1 MLQVLQNIS
10 NFVINW
16 GIVWQS
22 QYFIKN
28 NTNIVSMRADINQ
41 SKQKLAETFFQRLV
55 DSYGYLPE
63 QMEFNVT
70 VSPTS
75 IADIAIW
82 RSPEDKKS
90 GLAPDIYVLVA
101 CKAEHIKIKAEDYFE
116 QYKQAV
122 LNDMAFYVAH
132 NLKETKVFYIDRN
145 ARPLKIERIS
155 DFPSAQD
162 IISDENLALF
172 VNKVRG
178 YSKDKFLK
186 TLTRCHNII
195 RNVDKLSPEAAFD
208 EISKIL
214 FIKMLYERDAR
225 EELVYSKDKFI
236 KDELSYNGEIDYI
249 QYLFNEVKETYSA
262 DGLFDSEDRI
272 RIRRESF
279 LLILEELSN
288 VELYDTS
295 DDIKGIAFELF
306 LGKTFRGELGQ
317 FFTPR
322 TIVNYMVEVLN
333 VKEGDKVCDPCCGSG
348 GFLIRAFEHVQN
360 EIDQDIH
367 NQIATLMDNLNLSDS
382 EKQSRINNLLCE
394 CDKTIEG
401 SRYHKLCHD
410 YFFGVDANARM
421 ARTSKMNMIMHGDGH
436 VGVYLHDGL
445 LNVGG
450 VYDNHFDIILINPPF
465 GAHVEKDMR
474 ITDSDIP
481 TDREKTLYENL
492 YGSEYI
498 SNVYIPI
505 KNYAQEIGKD
515 KKIGKRIL
523 DLYKINNNSTEIL
536 FIERCINLLKPGKR
550 AGIVLPEGVLD
561 NPALERVRRFIETR
575 ARILNI
581 TSIPA
586 DVFLSSGANI
596 KPSLVFIEKLKD
608 GEMPEKDYLLSV
620 TKVNDAGIS
629 STGLPSQNEE
639 LPIAAKEVSSWL
651 SGKVM
656 SNMTYTKIV
665 NRSDLSNWSVKSVF
679 DVTNINYNPIYKK
692 VKIGSVVSLSKD
704 VIYVEP
710 NIKYTRLTVKLF
722 NKGIQ
727 ERDTVIGSQI
737 GTKRQTRVKEGQ
749 FVISKI
755 DGKSAAFGIVNSSLE
770 GAIVTPDF
778 MVYNI
783 DTTKIVPEYLEL
795 VLTNEAI
802 LNQFSNS
809 SSGTTGRRRLSQKV
823 FENTLIA
830 LPSIDEQRK
839 LIAKILEIR
848 KMQASLEE
856 QMRKNIE
863 YFNNK
868 IFS

>member
-1 MLQVLQNIS
+1 
-10 NFVINW
+10 
-16 GIVWQS
+16 
-22 QYFIKN
+22 
-28 NTNIVSMRADINQ
+28 MRTDINH
-41 SKQKLAETFFQRLV
+41 SKQQLADAFFQRLV

-63 QMEFNVT
+63 QMEFNVA

-75 IADIAIW
+75 VADIAIW
-82 RSPEDKKS
+82 RSPDDKKS
-90 GLAPDIYVLVA
+90 GLTPDIYVLVA
-101 CKAEHIKIKAEDYFE
+101 CKTEHIKIKAEDYFE

-155 DFPSAQD
+155 DFPTASD
-162 IISDENLALF
+162 IVSYQNLTSF

-214 FIKMLYERDAR
+214 FIKMLYERDAK

-249 QYLFNEVKETYSA
+249 QHLFNEVKETYST
-262 DGLFDSEDRI
+262 DGLFDSEDKI

-279 LLILEELSN
+279 LLILEELSS

-348 GFLIRAFEHVQN
+348 GFLIKAFEHVQN
-360 EIDQDIH
+360 QIDQDIH
-367 NQIATLMDNLNLSDS
+367 KQITILMDNQSLSDS
-382 EKQSRINNLLCE
+382 EKQCKINTLLSE
-394 CDKTIEG
+394 CDKTKEG

-445 LNVGG
+445 INIGG
-450 VYDNHFDIILINPPF
+450 VYDNNFDVILINPPF

-474 ITDSDIP
+474 ITSSDIP
-481 TDREKTLYENL
+481 TDREKALYEEL
-492 YGSEYI
+492 FGSEYI
-498 SNVYIPI
+498 SKVYTPI
-505 KNYAQEIGKD
+505 KEYAQEIGKD

-523 DLYKINNNSTEIL
+523 ELYQINNNSTEIL

-561 NPALERVRRFIETR
+561 NPALDRVRRFVESR
-575 ARILNI
+575 AKILNI

-596 KPSLVFIEKLKD
+596 KPSLVFIEKFKD
-608 GEMPEKDYLLSV
+608 GEIPEKDYLLSV

-629 STGLPSQNEE
+629 STGLPSNNEE
-639 LPIAAKEVSSWL
+639 LPIAAKEVVSWL
-651 SGKVM
+651 SGEVL
-656 SNMTYTKIV
+656 SNMIYTKIV
-665 NRSDLSNWSVKSVF
+665 NRSDLSSWSVKPIF
-679 DVTNINYNPIYKK
+679 DTTSINYNPLYKR
-692 VKIGSVVSLSKD
+692 VRIGNVVSLNKD
-704 VIYVEP
+704 IICVEP
-710 NIKYTRLTVKLF
+710 NIEYTRLTVKLF

-727 ERDTVIGSQI
+727 ERDTVIGALI
-737 GTKRQTRVKEGQ
+737 GTKRQTRVKGGQ
-749 FVISKI
+749 FIISKI
-755 DGKSAAFGIVNSSLE
+755 DGKSAAFGIVDSSLE

-778 MVYNI
+778 LVYDI
-783 DTTKIVPEYLEL
+783 DKTQILPEYLEL
-795 VLTNEAI
+795 VLTNDAI

-830 LPSIDEQRK
+830 LPSIDEQRN
-839 LIAKILEIR
+839 LLAEILEIR
-848 KMQASLEE
+848 KTQKSLDE
-856 QMRKNIE
+856 QMQKNIE

>member
-1 MLQVLQNIS
+1 
-10 NFVINW
+10 
-16 GIVWQS
+16 
-22 QYFIKN
+22 
-28 NTNIVSMRADINQ
+28 MRTDINH
-41 SKQKLAETFFQRLV
+41 SKQQLADAFFQRLV

-63 QMEFNVT
+63 QMEFNVA

-75 IADIAIW
+75 VADIAIW
-82 RSPEDKKS
+82 RSPDDKKS
-90 GLAPDIYVLVA
+90 GLTPDIYVLVA
-101 CKAEHIKIKAEDYFE
+101 CKTEHIKIKAEDYFE

-155 DFPSAQD
+155 DFPTASD
-162 IISDENLALF
+162 IVSDQNLTSF

-214 FIKMLYERDAR
+214 FIKMLYERDAK

-249 QYLFNEVKETYSA
+249 QHLFNEVKETYST
-262 DGLFDSEDRI
+262 DGLFDSEDKI

-279 LLILEELSN
+279 LLILEELSS

-348 GFLIRAFEHVQN
+348 GFLIKAFEHVQN
-360 EIDQDIH
+360 QIDQDIH
-367 NQIATLMDNLNLSDS
+367 KQITILMDNQSLSDS
-382 EKQSRINNLLCE
+382 EKQYKINTLLSE
-394 CDKTIEG
+394 CDKTKEG

-445 LNVGG
+445 INIGG
-450 VYDNHFDIILINPPF
+450 VYDNNFDVILINPPF
-465 GAHVEKDMR
+465 GAHVEKDMH
-474 ITDSDIP
+474 ITSSDIP
-481 TDREKTLYENL
+481 TDREKALYEEL
-492 YGSEYI
+492 FGSEYI
-498 SNVYIPI
+498 SKVYTPI
-505 KNYAQEIGKD
+505 KEYAQEIGKD

-523 DLYKINNNSTEIL
+523 ELYQINNNSTEIL

-561 NPALERVRRFIETR
+561 NPALDRIRRFVESR
-575 ARILNI
+575 AKILNI

-596 KPSLVFIEKLKD
+596 KPSLVFIEKFKD
-608 GEMPEKDYLLSV
+608 GEIPEKDYLLSV

-629 STGLPSQNEE
+629 STGLPSNNEE
-639 LPIAAKEVSSWL
+639 LPIAAKEVVSWL
-651 SGKVM
+651 SGEVL
-656 SNMTYTKIV
+656 SNMIYTKIV
-665 NRSDLSNWSVKSVF
+665 NRSDLSSWSVKPIF
-679 DVTNINYNPIYKK
+679 DTTSINYNPLYKR
-692 VKIGSVVSLSKD
+692 VRIGNVVSLNKD
-704 VIYVEP
+704 IICVEP
-710 NIKYTRLTVKLF
+710 NIEYTRLTVKLF

-727 ERDTVIGSQI
+727 ERDTVIGALI
-737 GTKRQTRVKEGQ
+737 GTKRQTRVKGGQ
-749 FVISKI
+749 FIISKI
-755 DGKSAAFGIVNSSLE
+755 DGKSAAFGIVDSSLE

-778 MVYNI
+778 LVYDI
-783 DTTKIVPEYLEL
+783 DKTQILPEYLEL
-795 VLTNEAI
+795 VLTNDAI

-830 LPSIDEQRK
+830 LPSIDEQHN
-839 LIAKILEIR
+839 LLAEILEIR
-848 KMQASLEE
+848 KTQKSLDE
-856 QMRKNIE
+856 QMQKNIE

>member
-1 MLQVLQNIS
+1 
-10 NFVINW
+10 
-16 GIVWQS
+16 
-22 QYFIKN
+22 
-28 NTNIVSMRADINQ
+28 MRTDINH
-41 SKQKLAETFFQRLV
+41 SKQQLADAFFQRLV

-63 QMEFNVT
+63 QMEFNVA

-75 IADIAIW
+75 VADIAIW
-82 RSPEDKKS
+82 RSPDDKKS
-90 GLAPDIYVLVA
+90 GLTPDIYVLVA
-101 CKAEHIKIKAEDYFE
+101 CKTEHIKIKAEDYFE

-155 DFPSAQD
+155 DFPTASD
-162 IISDENLALF
+162 IVSDQNLTSF

-214 FIKMLYERDAR
+214 FIKMLYERDAK

-249 QYLFNEVKETYSA
+249 QHLFNEVKETYST
-262 DGLFDSEDRI
+262 DGLFDSEDKI

-279 LLILEELSN
+279 LLILEELSS

-348 GFLIRAFEHVQN
+348 GFLIKAFEHVQN
-360 EIDQDIH
+360 QIDQDIH
-367 NQIATLMDNLNLSDS
+367 KQITILMDNQSLSDS
-382 EKQSRINNLLCE
+382 EKQYKINTLLSE
-394 CDKTIEG
+394 CDKTKEG
-401 SRYHKLCHD
+401 SRYHKLCHN

-445 LNVGG
+445 INIGG
-450 VYDNHFDIILINPPF
+450 VYDNNFDVILINPPF

-474 ITDSDIP
+474 ITSSDIP
-481 TDREKTLYENL
+481 TDREKALYEEL
-492 YGSEYI
+492 FGSEYI
-498 SNVYIPI
+498 SKVYTPI
-505 KNYAQEIGKD
+505 KEYAQEIGKD

-523 DLYKINNNSTEIL
+523 ELYQINNNSTEIL

-561 NPALERVRRFIETR
+561 NPALDRVRRFVESR
-575 ARILNI
+575 AKILNI

-596 KPSLVFIEKLKD
+596 KPSLVFIEKFKD
-608 GEMPEKDYLLSV
+608 GEIPEKDYLLSV

-629 STGLPSQNEE
+629 STGLPSNNEE
-639 LPIAAKEVSSWL
+639 LPIAAKEVVSWL
-651 SGKVM
+651 SGEVL
-656 SNMTYTKIV
+656 SNMIYTKIV
-665 NRSDLSNWSVKSVF
+665 NRSDLSSWSVKPIF
-679 DVTNINYNPIYKK
+679 DTTSINYNPSYKR
-692 VKIGSVVSLSKD
+692 VRIGNVVSLNKD
-704 VIYVEP
+704 IICVEP
-710 NIKYTRLTVKLF
+710 NIEYTRLTVKLF

-727 ERDTVIGSQI
+727 ERDTVIGALI
-737 GTKRQTRVKEGQ
+737 GTKRQTRVKGGQ
-749 FVISKI
+749 FIISKI
-755 DGKSAAFGIVNSSLE
+755 DGKSAAFGIVDSSLE

-778 MVYNI
+778 LVYDI
-783 DTTKIVPEYLEL
+783 DKTQILPEYLEL
-795 VLTNEAI
+795 VLTNDAI

-830 LPSIDEQRK
+830 LPSIDEQRN
-839 LIAKILEIR
+839 LLAEILEIR
-848 KMQASLEE
+848 KTQKSLDE
-856 QMRKNIE
+856 QMQKNIE

>member
-1 MLQVLQNIS
+1 
-10 NFVINW
+10 
-16 GIVWQS
+16 
-22 QYFIKN
+22 
-28 NTNIVSMRADINQ
+28 MRTDINH
-41 SKQKLAETFFQRLV
+41 SKQQLAEAFSQRLV

-63 QMEFNVT
+63 QMEFNVA

-75 IADIAIW
+75 VADIAIW
-82 RSPEDKKS
+82 RSPDDKKS
-90 GLAPDIYVLVA
+90 GFAPDIYVLVA
-101 CKAEHIKIKAEDYFE
+101 CKTEHIKIKAEDYFE

-155 DFPSAQD
+155 DFPTALD
-162 IISDENLALF
+162 IVSDKNLTSF

-214 FIKMLYERDAR
+214 FIKMLYERDAH

-236 KDELSYNGEIDYI
+236 RDELSYNGEVDYI
-249 QYLFNEVKETYSA
+249 QHLFNEVKKTYST
-262 DGLFDSEDRI
+262 DGLFDSEDKI

-279 LLILEELSN
+279 LLILEELSS

-348 GFLIRAFEHVQN
+348 GFLIKAFEHVQN
-360 EIDQDIH
+360 QIDQDIH
-367 NQIATLMDNLNLSDS
+367 RQITALMDNQNLSDS
-382 EKQSRINNLLCE
+382 EKQHKINCLLSE

-445 LNVGG
+445 INVGG
-450 VYDNHFDIILINPPF
+450 VYDNNFDVILINPPF

-474 ITDSDIP
+474 IAVSDIP
-481 TDREKTLYENL
+481 TDKEKALYEDL
-492 YGSEYI
+492 YGNEYT
-498 SNVYIPI
+498 SNVYTPI
-505 KNYAQEIGKD
+505 KKYAQEIGKD
-515 KKIGKRIL
+515 KRMGKRIL
-523 DLYKINNNSTEIL
+523 DLYQINNNSTEIL

-561 NPALERVRRFIETR
+561 NPALERVRRFVETR

-596 KPSLVFIEKLKD
+596 KPSLVFIEKFKD
-608 GEMPEKDYLLSV
+608 GETPESDYLLSV

-639 LPIAAKEVSSWL
+639 LPIAAKEVSCWL
-651 SGKVM
+651 DGETM
-656 SNMTYTKIV
+656 SEMVYTKIV
-665 NRSDLSNWSVKSVF
+665 KRSDLSSWSVKPIF
-679 DVTNINYNPIYKK
+679 DVANINYNPIYKK
-692 VKIGSVVSLSKD
+692 VRIGSVVSMSKD
-704 VIYVEP
+704 VIYIEP
-710 NIKYTRLTVKLF
+710 NVEYTRLTVKLF

-727 ERDTVIGSQI
+727 ERDTIIGTLI
-737 GTKRQTRVKEGQ
+737 GTKRQTRVKGGQ
-749 FVISKI
+749 FIISKI
-755 DGKSAAFGIVNSSLE
+755 DGKSAAFGIVDSHLE

-778 MVYNI
+778 MVYDIN
-783 DTTKIVPEYLEL
+783 TTKILPEYLEL

-802 LNQFSNS
+802 LNWFSNS

-830 LPSIDEQRK
+830 LPPIDEQRR
-839 LIAKILEIR
+839 LVAKILEIR
-848 KMQASLEE
+848 ETQKSLEKLM
-856 QMRKNIE
+856 QKNIE

>member
-1 MLQVLQNIS
+1 
-10 NFVINW
+10 
-16 GIVWQS
+16 
-22 QYFIKN
+22 
-28 NTNIVSMRADINQ
+28 MRTDINH
-41 SKQKLAETFFQRLV
+41 SKQQLADAFFQRLV

-63 QMEFNVT
+63 QMEFNVA

-75 IADIAIW
+75 VADIAIW
-82 RSPEDKKS
+82 RSPDEKKS

-155 DFPSAQD
+155 DFPTALD
-162 IISDENLALF
+162 IVSDQNLALF

-214 FIKMLYERDAR
+214 FIKMLYERDAKD
-225 EELVYSKDKFI
+225 ELVYSKDKFL
-236 KDELSYNGEIDYI
+236 KDELLYNGDVDYI
-249 QYLFNEVKETYSA
+249 QHLFNEVKETYST
-262 DGLFDSEDRI
+262 DGLFDSEDKI

-279 LLILEELSN
+279 LLILEELSS

-348 GFLIRAFEHVQN
+348 GFLIKAFEHVQN
-360 EIDQDIH
+360 QIDQDIH
-367 NQIATLMDNLNLSDS
+367 KQITVLMDNQSLADS
-382 EKQSRINNLLCE
+382 EKQYKINTLLSE
-394 CDKTIEG
+394 CDKTKEG

-445 LNVGG
+445 INVGG
-450 VYDNHFDIILINPPF
+450 VYDNNFDVILINPPF

-474 ITDSDIP
+474 ITSSDIP
-481 TDREKTLYENL
+481 IDREKVLYEEL
-492 YGSEYI
+492 FGSEYI
-498 SNVYIPI
+498 SKVYTPI
-505 KNYAQEIGKD
+505 KEYAQEIGKD

-523 DLYKINNNSTEIL
+523 ELYQINNNSTEIL

-561 NPALERVRRFIETR
+561 NPALDRVRRFIESR
-575 ARILNI
+575 AKILNI

-596 KPSLVFIEKLKD
+596 KPSLVFIEKFKD
-608 GEMPEKDYLLSV
+608 GEIQEKDYLLSV

-629 STGLPSQNEE
+629 STGLPSNNEE
-639 LPIAAKEVSSWL
+639 LPIAAKEVASWL
-651 SGKVM
+651 SGEVQ
-656 SNMTYTKIV
+656 SNMIYTKIV
-665 NRSDLSNWSVKSVF
+665 NRSDLSSWSVKSIF
-679 DVTNINYNPIYKK
+679 DTTSINYNPLYKK
-692 VKIGSVVSLSKD
+692 VRIGNVVSLNKD
-704 VIYVEP
+704 IICVEP
-710 NIKYTRLTVKLF
+710 NIEYTRLTVKLF

-727 ERDTVIGSQI
+727 ERDTVMGALI
-737 GTKRQTRVKEGQ
+737 GTKRQTRVKGGQ
-749 FVISKI
+749 FIISKI
-755 DGKSAAFGIVNSSLE
+755 DGKSAAFGIVDSSLE

-778 MVYNI
+778 LVYDI
-783 DTTKIVPEYLEL
+783 DTTQILPEYLEL
-795 VLTNEAI
+795 VLTNDAI

-830 LPSIDEQRK
+830 LPSIDEQRN
-839 LIAKILEIR
+839 LLAKILEIR
-848 KMQASLEE
+848 ETQKSLEE
-856 QMRKNIE
+856 QMQKNIE

>member
-1 MLQVLQNIS
+1 
-10 NFVINW
+10 
-16 GIVWQS
+16 
-22 QYFIKN
+22 
-28 NTNIVSMRADINQ
+28 MRTDINH
-41 SKQKLAETFFQRLV
+41 SKQQLADAFFQRLV

-63 QMEFNVT
+63 QMEFNVA

-75 IADIAIW
+75 VADIAIW
-82 RSPEDKKS
+82 RSPDDKKS

-155 DFPSAQD
+155 DFPTASD
-162 IISDENLALF
+162 IVSDQNLTSF

-214 FIKMLYERDAR
+214 FIKMLYERDAK

-249 QYLFNEVKETYSA
+249 QHLFNEVKETYST
-262 DGLFDSEDRI
+262 DGLFDSEDKI

-279 LLILEELSN
+279 LLILEELSS

-348 GFLIRAFEHVQN
+348 GFLIKAFEHVQN
-360 EIDQDIH
+360 QIDQDIH
-367 NQIATLMDNLNLSDS
+367 KQITILMDNQSLSDS
-382 EKQSRINNLLCE
+382 EKQYKINTLLSE
-394 CDKTIEG
+394 CDKTKEG

-445 LNVGG
+445 INIGG
-450 VYDNHFDIILINPPF
+450 VYDNNFDVILINPPF

-474 ITDSDIP
+474 ITSSDIP
-481 TDREKTLYENL
+481 TDREKALYEEL
-492 YGSEYI
+492 FGSEYI
-498 SNVYIPI
+498 SKVYTPI
-505 KNYAQEIGKD
+505 KEYAQEIGKD

-523 DLYKINNNSTEIL
+523 ELYQINNNSTEIL

-561 NPALERVRRFIETR
+561 NPALDRVRRFVESR
-575 ARILNI
+575 AKILNI

-596 KPSLVFIEKLKD
+596 KPSLVFIEKFKD
-608 GEMPEKDYLLSV
+608 GEIQEKDYLLSV

-629 STGLPSQNEE
+629 STGLPSNNEE
-639 LPIAAKEVSSWL
+639 LPIAAKEVASWL
-651 SGKVM
+651 SGEVQ
-656 SNMTYTKIV
+656 SNMIYTKIV
-665 NRSDLSNWSVKSVF
+665 NRSDLSSWSVKSIF
-679 DVTNINYNPIYKK
+679 DTTSINYNPLYKK
-692 VKIGSVVSLSKD
+692 VRIGNVVSLNKD
-704 VIYVEP
+704 IICVEP
-710 NIKYTRLTVKLF
+710 NIEYTRLTVKLF

-727 ERDTVIGSQI
+727 ERDTVMGALI
-737 GTKRQTRVKEGQ
+737 GTKRQTRVKGGQ
-749 FVISKI
+749 FIISKI
-755 DGKSAAFGIVNSSLE
+755 DGKSAAFGIVDSSLE

-778 MVYNI
+778 LVYDI
-783 DTTKIVPEYLEL
+783 DTTQILPEYLEL
-795 VLTNEAI
+795 VLTNDAI

-830 LPSIDEQRK
+830 LPSIDEQRN
-839 LIAKILEIR
+839 LLAKILEIR
-848 KMQASLEE
+848 ETQKSLEE
-856 QMRKNIE
+856 QMQKNIE

>member
-1 MLQVLQNIS
+1 
-10 NFVINW
+10 
-16 GIVWQS
+16 
-22 QYFIKN
+22 
-28 NTNIVSMRADINQ
+28 MRTDINH
-41 SKQKLAETFFQRLV
+41 SKQQLADAFFQRLV

-63 QMEFNVT
+63 QMDFNVA

-75 IADIAIW
+75 VADIAIW
-82 RSPEDKKS
+82 RSPDDKKS
-90 GLAPDIYVLVA
+90 GLTPDIYVLVA
-101 CKAEHIKIKAEDYFE
+101 CKTEHIKIKAEDYFE

-155 DFPSAQD
+155 DFPTASD
-162 IISDENLALF
+162 IVSDQNLTSF

-214 FIKMLYERDAR
+214 FIKMLYERDAK

-249 QYLFNEVKETYSA
+249 QHLFNEVKETYST
-262 DGLFDSEDRI
+262 DGLFDSEDKI

-279 LLILEELSN
+279 LLILEELSS

-348 GFLIRAFEHVQN
+348 GFLIKAFEHVQN
-360 EIDQDIH
+360 QIDQDIH
-367 NQIATLMDNLNLSDS
+367 KQITILMDNQSLSDS
-382 EKQSRINNLLCE
+382 EKQYKINTLLSE
-394 CDKTIEG
+394 CDKTKEG

-445 LNVGG
+445 INIGG
-450 VYDNHFDIILINPPF
+450 VYDNNFDVILINPPF

-474 ITDSDIP
+474 ITSSDIP
-481 TDREKTLYENL
+481 TDREKALYEEL
-492 YGSEYI
+492 FGSEYI
-498 SNVYIPI
+498 SKVYTPI
-505 KNYAQEIGKD
+505 KEYAQEIGKD

-523 DLYKINNNSTEIL
+523 ELYQINNNSTEIL

-561 NPALERVRRFIETR
+561 NPALDRVRRFVESR
-575 ARILNI
+575 AKILNI

-596 KPSLVFIEKLKD
+596 KPSLVFIEKFKD
-608 GEMPEKDYLLSV
+608 GEIPEKDYLLSV

-629 STGLPSQNEE
+629 STGLPSNNEE
-639 LPIAAKEVSSWL
+639 LPIAAKEVVSWL
-651 SGKVM
+651 SGEVL
-656 SNMTYTKIV
+656 SNMIYTKIV
-665 NRSDLSNWSVKSVF
+665 NRSDLSSWSVKPIF
-679 DVTNINYNPIYKK
+679 DTTSINYNPLYKR
-692 VKIGSVVSLSKD
+692 VRIGNVVSLNKD
-704 VIYVEP
+704 IICVEP
-710 NIKYTRLTVKLF
+710 NIEYTRLTVKLF

-727 ERDTVIGSQI
+727 ERDTVIGALI
-737 GTKRQTRVKEGQ
+737 GTKRQTRVKGGQ
-749 FVISKI
+749 FIISKI
-755 DGKSAAFGIVNSSLE
+755 DGKSAAFGIVDSSLE

-778 MVYNI
+778 LVYDI
-783 DTTKIVPEYLEL
+783 DKTQILPEYLEL
-795 VLTNEAI
+795 VLTNDAI
-802 LNQFSNS
+802 LNHFSNS

-830 LPSIDEQRK
+830 LPSIDEQRN
-839 LIAKILEIR
+839 LLAEILEIR
-848 KMQASLEE
+848 KTQKSLDE
-856 QMRKNIE
+856 QMQKNIE

>member
-1 MLQVLQNIS
+1 
-10 NFVINW
+10 
-16 GIVWQS
+16 
-22 QYFIKN
+22 
-28 NTNIVSMRADINQ
+28 MRTDINH
-41 SKQKLAETFFQRLV
+41 SKQQLADAFFQRLV

-63 QMEFNVT
+63 QMEFNVA

-75 IADIAIW
+75 VADIAIW
-82 RSPEDKKS
+82 RSPDDKKS

-101 CKAEHIKIKAEDYFE
+101 CKTEHIKIKAEDYFE

-155 DFPSAQD
+155 DFPTASD
-162 IISDENLALF
+162 IVSDQNLTSF

-214 FIKMLYERDAR
+214 FIKMLYERDAK

-249 QYLFNEVKETYSA
+249 QHLFNEVKETYST
-262 DGLFDSEDRI
+262 DGLFDSEDKI

-279 LLILEELSN
+279 LLILEELSS

-348 GFLIRAFEHVQN
+348 GFLIKAFEHVQN
-360 EIDQDIH
+360 QIDQDIH
-367 NQIATLMDNLNLSDS
+367 KQITILMDNQSLSDS
-382 EKQSRINNLLCE
+382 EKQYKINTLLSE
-394 CDKTIEG
+394 YDKTKEG

-445 LNVGG
+445 INIGG
-450 VYDNHFDIILINPPF
+450 VYDNNFDVILINPPF

-474 ITDSDIP
+474 ITSSDIP
-481 TDREKTLYENL
+481 TDREKALYEEL
-492 YGSEYI
+492 FGSEYI
-498 SNVYIPI
+498 SKVYTPI
-505 KNYAQEIGKD
+505 KEYAQEIGKD

-523 DLYKINNNSTEIL
+523 ELYQINNNSTEIL

-561 NPALERVRRFIETR
+561 NPALDRVRRFVESR
-575 ARILNI
+575 AKILNI

-596 KPSLVFIEKLKD
+596 KPSLVFIEKFKD
-608 GEMPEKDYLLSV
+608 GEIPEKDYLLSV

-629 STGLPSQNEE
+629 STGLPSNNEE
-639 LPIAAKEVSSWL
+639 LPIAAKEVVSWL
-651 SGKVM
+651 SGEVL
-656 SNMTYTKIV
+656 SNMIYTKIV
-665 NRSDLSNWSVKSVF
+665 NRSDLSSWSVKPIF
-679 DVTNINYNPIYKK
+679 DTTSINYNPLYKR
-692 VKIGSVVSLSKD
+692 VRIGNVVSLNKD
-704 VIYVEP
+704 IICVEP
-710 NIKYTRLTVKLF
+710 NIEYTRLTVKLF

-727 ERDTVIGSQI
+727 ERDTVIGALI
-737 GTKRQTRVKEGQ
+737 GTKRQTRVKGGQ
-749 FVISKI
+749 FIISKI
-755 DGKSAAFGIVNSSLE
+755 DGNSAAFGIVDSSLE

-778 MVYNI
+778 LVYDI
-783 DTTKIVPEYLEL
+783 DKTQILPEYLEL
-795 VLTNEAI
+795 VLTNDAI

-830 LPSIDEQRK
+830 LPSIDEQRN
-839 LIAKILEIR
+839 LLAEILDIR
-848 KMQASLEE
+848 KTQKSLDE
-856 QMRKNIE
+856 QMQKNIE

>member
-1 MLQVLQNIS
+1 
-10 NFVINW
+10 
-16 GIVWQS
+16 
-22 QYFIKN
+22 
-28 NTNIVSMRADINQ
+28 MRTDINH
-41 SKQKLAETFFQRLV
+41 SKQQLADAFFQRLV

-63 QMEFNVT
+63 QMEFNVA

-75 IADIAIW
+75 VADIAIW
-82 RSPEDKKS
+82 RSPDDKKS

-101 CKAEHIKIKAEDYFE
+101 CKTEHIKIKAEDYFE

-155 DFPSAQD
+155 DFPTASD
-162 IISDENLALF
+162 IVSDQNLTSF

-214 FIKMLYERDAR
+214 FIKMLYERDAK

-249 QYLFNEVKETYSA
+249 QHLFNEVKETYST
-262 DGLFDSEDRI
+262 DGLFDSEDKI

-279 LLILEELSN
+279 LLILEELSS

-348 GFLIRAFEHVQN
+348 GFLIKAFEHVQN
-360 EIDQDIH
+360 QIDQDIH
-367 NQIATLMDNLNLSDS
+367 KQITILMDNQSLSDS
-382 EKQSRINNLLCE
+382 EKQYEINTLLSE
-394 CDKTIEG
+394 CDKTKEG

-445 LNVGG
+445 INIGG
-450 VYDNHFDIILINPPF
+450 VYDNNFDVILINPPF

-474 ITDSDIP
+474 ITSSDIP
-481 TDREKTLYENL
+481 TDREKALYEEL
-492 YGSEYI
+492 FGSEYI
-498 SNVYIPI
+498 RKVYTPI
-505 KNYAQEIGKD
+505 KEYAQEIGKD

-523 DLYKINNNSTEIL
+523 ELYQINNNSTEIL

-561 NPALERVRRFIETR
+561 NPALDRVRRFVESR
-575 ARILNI
+575 AKILNI

-596 KPSLVFIEKLKD
+596 KPSLVFIEKFKD
-608 GEMPEKDYLLSV
+608 GEIPEKDYLLSV

-629 STGLPSQNEE
+629 STGLPSNNEE
-639 LPIAAKEVSSWL
+639 LPIAAKEVVSWL
-651 SGKVM
+651 SGEVL
-656 SNMTYTKIV
+656 SNMIYTKIV
-665 NRSDLSNWSVKSVF
+665 NRSDLSSWSVKPIF
-679 DVTNINYNPIYKK
+679 DTTSINYNPLYKR
-692 VKIGSVVSLSKD
+692 VRIGNVVSLNKD
-704 VIYVEP
+704 IICVEP
-710 NIKYTRLTVKLF
+710 NIEYTRLTVKLF

-727 ERDTVIGSQI
+727 ERDTVIGALI
-737 GTKRQTRVKEGQ
+737 GTKRQTRVKGGQ
-749 FVISKI
+749 FIISKI
-755 DGKSAAFGIVNSSLE
+755 DGKSAAFGIVDSSLE

-778 MVYNI
+778 LVYDI
-783 DTTKIVPEYLEL
+783 DKTQILPEYLEL
-795 VLTNEAI
+795 VLTNDAI

-830 LPSIDEQRK
+830 LPSIDEQRN
-839 LIAKILEIR
+839 LLAEILEIR
-848 KMQASLEE
+848 KTQKSLDE
-856 QMRKNIE
+856 QMQKNIE

>member
-1 MLQVLQNIS
+1 
-10 NFVINW
+10 
-16 GIVWQS
+16 
-22 QYFIKN
+22 
-28 NTNIVSMRADINQ
+28 MRIDVNQ

-63 QMEFNVT
+63 QMGFNVA

-75 IADIAIW
+75 VADIAIW
-82 RSPEDKKS
+82 RSPDDKKS
-90 GLAPDIYVLVA
+90 GLTPDIYVLVA
-101 CKAEHIKIKAEDYFE
+101 CKTEHIKIKAEDYFE

-132 NLKETKVFYIDRN
+132 NLKETKVFYIDRK

-155 DFPSAQD
+155 DFPTASD
-162 IISDENLALF
+162 IVSDQNLTSF

-186 TLTRCHNII
+186 SLTRCHNII

-214 FIKMLYERDAR
+214 FIKMLYERDAK

-236 KDELSYNGEIDYI
+236 KDELSYNGEVDYI
-249 QYLFNEVKETYSA
+249 QHLFNEVKETYSA
-262 DGLFDSEDRI
+262 AGLFDSEDKI

-279 LLILEELSN
+279 LLILEELSS

-333 VKEGDKVCDPCCGSG
+333 IKEGDKVCDPCCGSG
-348 GFLIRAFEHVQN
+348 GFLINAFEHVQN
-360 EIDQDIH
+360 QIDQDIH
-367 NQIATLMDNLNLSDS
+367 KQITILMDNQSLSDS
-382 EKQSRINNLLCE
+382 EKQYKINTLLSE
-394 CDKTIEG
+394 CDKTKEG

-445 LNVGG
+445 INVGG
-450 VYDNHFDIILINPPF
+450 VYDNNFDVILINPPF

-474 ITDSDIP
+474 ITSSDIP
-481 TDREKTLYENL
+481 TDGEKTLYERL
-492 YGSEYI
+492 YGNEYI
-498 SNVYIPI
+498 SKVYTPI
-505 KNYAQEIGKD
+505 KEYAQEIGKD
-515 KKIGKRIL
+515 KKTGKRIL
-523 DLYKINNNSTEIL
+523 ELYQINNNSTEIL

-561 NPALERVRRFIETR
+561 NPALERVRRFIESR
-575 ARILNI
+575 AKILNI
-581 TSIPA
+581 TSVPS

-629 STGLPSQNEE
+629 STGLPSNNEE

-651 SGKVM
+651 NGEVL

-665 NRSDLSNWSVKSVF
+665 NRSDLSSWSVKPLFDTTSV
-679 DVTNINYNPIYKK
+679 NYNPLYKK
-692 VKIGSVVSLSKD
+692 VRIGDVASLSKD

-710 NIKYTRLTVKLF
+710 NIEYTRLTVKLF

-727 ERDTVIGSQI
+727 ERDTVIGALI
-737 GTKRQTRVKEGQ
+737 GTKRQTRVKGGQ
-749 FVISKI
+749 FIISKI
-755 DGKSAAFGIVNSSLE
+755 DGKSAAFGIVDLSLE

-778 MVYNI
+778 LVYDI
-783 DTTKIVPEYLEL
+783 DTTQILPEYLEL
-795 VLTNEAI
+795 VLTNDAI

-830 LPSIDEQRK
+830 LPSIDEQRN
-839 LIAKILEIR
+839 LVAKILEIR
-848 KMQASLEE
+848 ETQKSLEE
-856 QMRKNIE
+856 QMQKNIE

>member
-1 MLQVLQNIS
+1 
-10 NFVINW
+10 
-16 GIVWQS
+16 
-22 QYFIKN
+22 
-28 NTNIVSMRADINQ
+28 MRTDINH
-41 SKQKLAETFFQRLV
+41 SKQQLADAFFQRLV

-63 QMEFNVT
+63 QMEFNVA

-75 IADIAIW
+75 VADIAIW
-82 RSPEDKKS
+82 RSPDDKKF
-90 GLAPDIYVLVA
+90 GLTPDIYVLVA
-101 CKAEHIKIKAEDYFE
+101 CKTEHIKIKAEDYFE

-155 DFPSAQD
+155 DFPTASD
-162 IISDENLALF
+162 IVSDQNLTSF

-214 FIKMLYERDAR
+214 FIKMLYERDAK

-249 QYLFNEVKETYSA
+249 QHLFNEVKETYST
-262 DGLFDSEDRI
+262 DGLFDSEDKI

-279 LLILEELSN
+279 LLILEELSS

-348 GFLIRAFEHVQN
+348 GFLIKAFEHVQN
-360 EIDQDIH
+360 QIDQDIH
-367 NQIATLMDNLNLSDS
+367 KQITILMDNQSLSDS
-382 EKQSRINNLLCE
+382 EKQYKINTLLSE
-394 CDKTIEG
+394 CDKTKEG

-445 LNVGG
+445 INIGG
-450 VYDNHFDIILINPPF
+450 VYDNNFDVILINPPF

-474 ITDSDIP
+474 ITSSDIP
-481 TDREKTLYENL
+481 TDREKALYEEL
-492 YGSEYI
+492 FGSEYI
-498 SNVYIPI
+498 SKVYTPI
-505 KNYAQEIGKD
+505 KEYAQEIGKD

-523 DLYKINNNSTEIL
+523 ELYQINNNSTEIL

-561 NPALERVRRFIETR
+561 NPALDRVRRFVESR
-575 ARILNI
+575 AKILNI

-596 KPSLVFIEKLKD
+596 KPSLVFIEKFKD
-608 GEMPEKDYLLSV
+608 GEIPEKDYLLSV

-629 STGLPSQNEE
+629 STGLPSNNEE
-639 LPIAAKEVSSWL
+639 LPIAAKEVVSWL
-651 SGKVM
+651 SGEVL
-656 SNMTYTKIV
+656 SNMIYTKIV
-665 NRSDLSNWSVKSVF
+665 NRSDLSSWSVKPIF
-679 DVTNINYNPIYKK
+679 DTTSINYNPLYKR
-692 VKIGSVVSLSKD
+692 VRIGNVVSLNKD
-704 VIYVEP
+704 IICVEP
-710 NIKYTRLTVKLF
+710 NIEYTRLTVKLF

-727 ERDTVIGSQI
+727 ERDTVIGALI
-737 GTKRQTRVKEGQ
+737 GTKRQTRVKGGQ
-749 FVISKI
+749 FIISKI
-755 DGKSAAFGIVNSSLE
+755 DGKSAAFGIVGSSLE

-778 MVYNI
+778 LVYDI
-783 DTTKIVPEYLEL
+783 DKTQILPEYLEL
-795 VLTNEAI
+795 VLTNDAI

-830 LPSIDEQRK
+830 LPSIDEQRN
-839 LIAKILEIR
+839 LLAEILEIR
-848 KMQASLEE
+848 KTQKSLDE
-856 QMRKNIE
+856 QMQKNIE

>member
-1 MLQVLQNIS
+1 
-10 NFVINW
+10 
-16 GIVWQS
+16 
-22 QYFIKN
+22 
-28 NTNIVSMRADINQ
+28 MRTDINH
-41 SKQKLAETFFQRLV
+41 SKQQLADAFFQRLV

-63 QMEFNVT
+63 QMEFNVA

-75 IADIAIW
+75 VADIAIW
-82 RSPEDKKS
+82 RSPDDKKS

-155 DFPSAQD
+155 DFPTALD
-162 IISDENLALF
+162 IVSDQNLALF

-214 FIKMLYERDAR
+214 FIKMLYERDAKD
-225 EELVYSKDKFI
+225 ELVYSKDKFL
-236 KDELSYNGEIDYI
+236 KDELLYNGDVDYI
-249 QYLFNEVKETYSA
+249 QHLFNEVKETYST
-262 DGLFDSEDRI
+262 DGLFDSEDKI

-279 LLILEELSN
+279 LLILEELSS

-348 GFLIRAFEHVQN
+348 GFLIKAFEHVQN
-360 EIDQDIH
+360 QIDQDIH
-367 NQIATLMDNLNLSDS
+367 KQITVLMDNQSLADS
-382 EKQSRINNLLCE
+382 EKQYKINTLLSE
-394 CDKTIEG
+394 CDKTKEG

-445 LNVGG
+445 INVGG
-450 VYDNHFDIILINPPF
+450 VYDNNFDVILINPPF

-474 ITDSDIP
+474 ITSSDIP
-481 TDREKTLYENL
+481 IDREKVLYEEL
-492 YGSEYI
+492 FGSEYI
-498 SNVYIPI
+498 SKVYTPI
-505 KNYAQEIGKD
+505 KEYAQEIGKD

-523 DLYKINNNSTEIL
+523 ELYQINNNSTEIL

-561 NPALERVRRFIETR
+561 NPALDRVRRFIESR
-575 ARILNI
+575 AKILNI

-596 KPSLVFIEKLKD
+596 KPSLVFIEKFKD
-608 GEMPEKDYLLSV
+608 GEIQEKDYLLSV

-629 STGLPSQNEE
+629 STGLPSNNEE
-639 LPIAAKEVSSWL
+639 LPIAAKEVASWL
-651 SGKVM
+651 SGEVQ
-656 SNMTYTKIV
+656 SNMIYTKIV
-665 NRSDLSNWSVKSVF
+665 NRSDLSSWSVKSIF
-679 DVTNINYNPIYKK
+679 DTTSINYNPLYKK
-692 VKIGSVVSLSKD
+692 VRIGNVVSLNKD
-704 VIYVEP
+704 IICVEP
-710 NIKYTRLTVKLF
+710 NIEYTRLTVKLF

-727 ERDTVIGSQI
+727 ERDTVMGALI
-737 GTKRQTRVKEGQ
+737 GTKRQTRVKGGQ
-749 FVISKI
+749 FIISKI
-755 DGKSAAFGIVNSSLE
+755 DGKSAAFGIVGSSLE

-778 MVYNI
+778 LVYDI
-783 DTTKIVPEYLEL
+783 DTTQILPEYLEL
-795 VLTNEAI
+795 VLTNDAI

-830 LPSIDEQRK
+830 LPSIDEQRN
-839 LIAKILEIR
+839 LLAKILEIR
-848 KMQASLEE
+848 ETQKSLEE
-856 QMRKNIE
+856 QMQKNIE

>member
-1 MLQVLQNIS
+1 MI
-10 NFVINW
+10 
-16 GIVWQS
+16 
-22 QYFIKN
+22 
-28 NTNIVSMRADINQ
+28 TDINH
-41 SKQKLAETFFQRLV
+41 SKKELAETFFQRLV

-63 QMEFNVT
+63 QMEFDVK

-75 IADIAIW
+75 VADIAIW
-82 RSPEDKKS
+82 RSPDDKKS
-90 GLAPDIYVLVA
+90 GLAPDIYVLVT
-101 CKAEHIKIKAEDYFE
+101 CKTEHIKIKAEDYFE

-155 DFPSAQD
+155 DFPTALD
-162 IISDENLALF
+162 IVSDQNLTSF

-186 TLTRCHNII
+186 SLTRCHNII

-214 FIKMLYERDAR
+214 FIKMLYERDAK

-236 KDELSYNGEIDYI
+236 KDELSYNGEVDYI
-249 QYLFNEVKETYSA
+249 QHLFNEVKKAYST
-262 DGLFDSEDRI
+262 DGLFDSEDKI

-279 LLILEELSN
+279 LLILEELSS

-348 GFLIRAFEHVQN
+348 GFLIKAFEHVQN
-360 EIDQDIH
+360 QIDQDIH
-367 NQIATLMDNLNLSDS
+367 KQITILMDNQSLSDT
-382 EKQSRINNLLCE
+382 EKQYKINTLLRE
-394 CDKTIEG
+394 CDKTKEG

-445 LNVGG
+445 INVGG
-450 VYDNHFDIILINPPF
+450 VYDNNFDVILINPPF

-474 ITDSDIP
+474 ITSSDIP
-481 TDREKTLYENL
+481 TDRERALYEEL
-492 YGSEYI
+492 FGSEYI
-498 SNVYIPI
+498 SKVYTPI
-505 KNYAQEIGKD
+505 KEYAQEIGKD
-515 KKIGKRIL
+515 KRIGKRIL
-523 DLYKINNNSTEIL
+523 ELYQINNNSTEIL

-561 NPALERVRRFIETR
+561 NPALDRVRKFIESR
-575 ARILNI
+575 AKILNI

-596 KPSLVFIEKLKD
+596 KPSLVFIEKFMD
-608 GEMPEKDYLLSV
+608 GEIPEKDYLLSV

-629 STGLPSQNEE
+629 STGLPSNNEE
-639 LPIAAKEVSSWL
+639 LPIAAKEVASWL
-651 SGKVM
+651 SGEVQP
-656 SNMTYTKIV
+656 NMIYTKIV
-665 NRSDLSNWSVKSVF
+665 NRSDLSL
-679 DVTNINYNPIYKK
+679 
-692 VKIGSVVSLSKD
+692 SL
-704 VIYVEP
+704 IH
-710 NIKYTRLTVKLF
+710 I
-722 NKGIQ
+722 
-727 ERDTVIGSQI
+727 
-737 GTKRQTRVKEGQ
+737 
-749 FVISKI
+749 
-755 DGKSAAFGIVNSSLE
+755 
-770 GAIVTPDF
+770 
-778 MVYNI
+778 
-783 DTTKIVPEYLEL
+783 
-795 VLTNEAI
+795 
-802 LNQFSNS
+802 
-809 SSGTTGRRRLSQKV
+809 
-823 FENTLIA
+823 
-830 LPSIDEQRK
+830 
-839 LIAKILEIR
+839 
-848 KMQASLEE
+848 
-856 QMRKNIE
+856 
-863 YFNNK
+863 
-868 IFS
+868 

>member
-1 MLQVLQNIS
+1 
-10 NFVINW
+10 
-16 GIVWQS
+16 
-22 QYFIKN
+22 
-28 NTNIVSMRADINQ
+28 MRTDINH
-41 SKQKLAETFFQRLV
+41 SKQQLADAFFQRLV

-63 QMEFNVT
+63 QMEFNVA

-75 IADIAIW
+75 VADIAIW
-82 RSPEDKKS
+82 RSPDDKKS

-101 CKAEHIKIKAEDYFE
+101 CKTEHIKIKAEDYFE

-155 DFPSAQD
+155 DFPTASD
-162 IISDENLALF
+162 IVSDQNLTSF

-214 FIKMLYERDAR
+214 FIKMLYERDAK

-249 QYLFNEVKETYSA
+249 QHLFNEVKETYST
-262 DGLFDSEDRI
+262 DGLFDSEDKI

-279 LLILEELSN
+279 LLILEELSS

-348 GFLIRAFEHVQN
+348 GFLIKAFEHVQN
-360 EIDQDIH
+360 QIDQDIH
-367 NQIATLMDNLNLSDS
+367 KQITILMDNQSLSDS
-382 EKQSRINNLLCE
+382 EKQYKINTLLSE
-394 CDKTIEG
+394 CDKTKEG

-445 LNVGG
+445 INIGG
-450 VYDNHFDIILINPPF
+450 VYDNNFDVILINPPF

-474 ITDSDIP
+474 ITSSDIP
-481 TDREKTLYENL
+481 TDREKALYEEL
-492 YGSEYI
+492 FGSEYI
-498 SNVYIPI
+498 SKVYTPI
-505 KNYAQEIGKD
+505 KEYAQEIGKD

-523 DLYKINNNSTEIL
+523 ELYQINNNSTEIL

-561 NPALERVRRFIETR
+561 NPALDRVRRFVESR
-575 ARILNI
+575 AKILNI

-596 KPSLVFIEKLKD
+596 KPSLVFIEKFKD
-608 GEMPEKDYLLSV
+608 GEIPEKDYLLSV

-629 STGLPSQNEE
+629 STGLPSNNEE
-639 LPIAAKEVSSWL
+639 LPIAAKEVVSWL
-651 SGKVM
+651 SGEVL
-656 SNMTYTKIV
+656 SNMIYTKIV
-665 NRSDLSNWSVKSVF
+665 NRSDLSSWSVKPIF
-679 DVTNINYNPIYKK
+679 DTTSINYNPLYKR
-692 VKIGSVVSLSKD
+692 VRIGNVVSLNKD
-704 VIYVEP
+704 IICVEP
-710 NIKYTRLTVKLF
+710 NIEYTRLTVKLF

-727 ERDTVIGSQI
+727 ERDTIIGALI
-737 GTKRQTRVKEGQ
+737 GTKRQTRVKGGQ
-749 FVISKI
+749 FIISKI
-755 DGKSAAFGIVNSSLE
+755 DGKSAAFGIVDSSLE

-778 MVYNI
+778 LVYDI
-783 DTTKIVPEYLEL
+783 DKTQILPEYLEL
-795 VLTNEAI
+795 VLTNDAI

-830 LPSIDEQRK
+830 LPSIDEQRN
-839 LIAKILEIR
+839 LLAEILEIR
-848 KMQASLEE
+848 KTQKSLDE
-856 QMRKNIE
+856 QMQKNIE

>member
-1 MLQVLQNIS
+1 
-10 NFVINW
+10 
-16 GIVWQS
+16 
-22 QYFIKN
+22 
-28 NTNIVSMRADINQ
+28 MRTDINH
-41 SKQKLAETFFQRLV
+41 SKQQLADAFFQRLV

-63 QMEFNVT
+63 QMEFNVA

-75 IADIAIW
+75 VADIAIW
-82 RSPEDKKS
+82 RSPDDKKS
-90 GLAPDIYVLVA
+90 GLTPDIYVLVA
-101 CKAEHIKIKAEDYFE
+101 CKTEHIKIKAEDYFE

-155 DFPSAQD
+155 DFPTASD
-162 IISDENLALF
+162 IVSDQNLTSF

-214 FIKMLYERDAR
+214 FIKMLYERDAK

-249 QYLFNEVKETYSA
+249 QHLFNEVKETYST
-262 DGLFDSEDRI
+262 DGLFDSEDKI

-279 LLILEELSN
+279 LLILEELSS

-348 GFLIRAFEHVQN
+348 GFLIKAFEHVQN
-360 EIDQDIH
+360 QIDQDIH
-367 NQIATLMDNLNLSDS
+367 KQITILMDNQSLSDS
-382 EKQSRINNLLCE
+382 EKQYKINTLLSE
-394 CDKTIEG
+394 CDKTKEG

-445 LNVGG
+445 INIGG
-450 VYDNHFDIILINPPF
+450 VYDNNFDVILINPPF

-474 ITDSDIP
+474 ITSSDIP
-481 TDREKTLYENL
+481 TDREKALYEEL
-492 YGSEYI
+492 FGSEYI
-498 SNVYIPI
+498 SKVYTPI
-505 KNYAQEIGKD
+505 KEYAQEIGKD

-523 DLYKINNNSTEIL
+523 ELYQINNNSTEIL

-561 NPALERVRRFIETR
+561 NPALDRVRRFVESR
-575 ARILNI
+575 AKILNI

-596 KPSLVFIEKLKD
+596 KPSLVFIEKFKD
-608 GEMPEKDYLLSV
+608 GEIPEKDYLLSV

-629 STGLPSQNEE
+629 STGLPSNNEE
-639 LPIAAKEVSSWL
+639 LPIAAKEVVSWL
-651 SGKVM
+651 SGEVL
-656 SNMTYTKIV
+656 SNMIYTKIV
-665 NRSDLSNWSVKSVF
+665 NRSDLSSWSVKPIF
-679 DVTNINYNPIYKK
+679 DTTSINYNPLYKR
-692 VKIGSVVSLSKD
+692 VRIGNIVSLNKD
-704 VIYVEP
+704 IICVEP
-710 NIKYTRLTVKLF
+710 NIEYTRLTVKLF

-727 ERDTVIGSQI
+727 ERDTVIGALI
-737 GTKRQTRVKEGQ
+737 GTKRQTRVKGGQ
-749 FVISKI
+749 FIISKI
-755 DGKSAAFGIVNSSLE
+755 DGKSAAFGIVDSSLE

-778 MVYNI
+778 LVYDI
-783 DTTKIVPEYLEL
+783 DKTQILPEYLEL
-795 VLTNEAI
+795 VLTNDAI

-823 FENTLIA
+823 FENMLIA
-830 LPSIDEQRK
+830 LPSIDEQRN
-839 LIAKILEIR
+839 LLAEILEIR
-848 KMQASLEE
+848 KTQKSLDE
-856 QMRKNIE
+856 QMQKNIE

>member
-1 MLQVLQNIS
+1 
-10 NFVINW
+10 
-16 GIVWQS
+16 
-22 QYFIKN
+22 
-28 NTNIVSMRADINQ
+28 MRTDINH
-41 SKQKLAETFFQRLV
+41 SKQQLADAFFQRLV

-63 QMEFNVT
+63 QMEFNVA

-75 IADIAIW
+75 VADIAIW
-82 RSPEDKKS
+82 RSPDDKKS
-90 GLAPDIYVLVA
+90 GLTPDIYVLVA
-101 CKAEHIKIKAEDYFE
+101 CKTEHIKIKAEDYFE

-155 DFPSAQD
+155 DFPTASD
-162 IISDENLALF
+162 IVSDQNLTSF

-214 FIKMLYERDAR
+214 FIKMLYERDAK

-249 QYLFNEVKETYSA
+249 QHLFNEVKETYST
-262 DGLFDSEDRI
+262 DGLFDSEDKI

-279 LLILEELSN
+279 LLILEELSS

-348 GFLIRAFEHVQN
+348 GFLIKAFEHVQN
-360 EIDQDIH
+360 QIDQDIH
-367 NQIATLMDNLNLSDS
+367 KQITILMDNQSLSDS
-382 EKQSRINNLLCE
+382 EKQYKINTLLSE
-394 CDKTIEG
+394 CDKTKEG

-445 LNVGG
+445 INIGG
-450 VYDNHFDIILINPPF
+450 VYDNNFDVILINPPF

-474 ITDSDIP
+474 ITSSDIP
-481 TDREKTLYENL
+481 TDREKALYEEL
-492 YGSEYI
+492 FGSEYI
-498 SNVYIPI
+498 SKVYTPI
-505 KNYAQEIGKD
+505 KEYAQEIGKD

-523 DLYKINNNSTEIL
+523 ELYQINNNSTEIL

-561 NPALERVRRFIETR
+561 NPALDRVRRFVESR
-575 ARILNI
+575 AKILNI

-596 KPSLVFIEKLKD
+596 KPSLVFIEKFKD
-608 GEMPEKDYLLSV
+608 GEIPEKDYLLSV

-629 STGLPSQNEE
+629 STGLPSNNEE
-639 LPIAAKEVSSWL
+639 LPIAAKEVVSWL
-651 SGKVM
+651 SGEVL
-656 SNMTYTKIV
+656 SNMIYTKIV
-665 NRSDLSNWSVKSVF
+665 NRSDLSSWSVKPIF
-679 DVTNINYNPIYKK
+679 DTTSINYNPLYKR
-692 VKIGSVVSLSKD
+692 VRIGNVVSLNKD
-704 VIYVEP
+704 IICVEP
-710 NIKYTRLTVKLF
+710 NIEYTRLTIKLF

-727 ERDTVIGSQI
+727 ERDTVIGALI
-737 GTKRQTRVKEGQ
+737 GTKRQTRVKGGQ
-749 FVISKI
+749 FIISKI
-755 DGKSAAFGIVNSSLE
+755 DGKSAAFGIVDSSLE

-778 MVYNI
+778 LVYDI
-783 DTTKIVPEYLEL
+783 DKTQILPEYLEL
-795 VLTNEAI
+795 VLTNDAI

-830 LPSIDEQRK
+830 LPSIDEQRN
-839 LIAKILEIR
+839 LLAEILEIR
-848 KMQASLEE
+848 KTQKSLDE
-856 QMRKNIE
+856 QMQKNIE

>member
-1 MLQVLQNIS
+1 
-10 NFVINW
+10 
-16 GIVWQS
+16 
-22 QYFIKN
+22 
-28 NTNIVSMRADINQ
+28 MRTDINH
-41 SKQKLAETFFQRLV
+41 SKQQLADAFFQRLV

-63 QMEFNVT
+63 QMEFNVA

-75 IADIAIW
+75 VADIAIW
-82 RSPEDKKS
+82 RSPDDKKS
-90 GLAPDIYVLVA
+90 GLTPNIYVLVA
-101 CKAEHIKIKAEDYFE
+101 CKTEHIKIKAEDYFE

-155 DFPSAQD
+155 DFPTASD
-162 IISDENLALF
+162 IVSDQNLTSF

-214 FIKMLYERDAR
+214 FIKMLYERDAK

-249 QYLFNEVKETYSA
+249 QHLFNEVKETYST
-262 DGLFDSEDRI
+262 DGLFDSEDKI

-279 LLILEELSN
+279 LLILEELSS

-348 GFLIRAFEHVQN
+348 GFLIKAFEHVQN
-360 EIDQDIH
+360 QIDQDIH
-367 NQIATLMDNLNLSDS
+367 KQITILMDNQSLSDS
-382 EKQSRINNLLCE
+382 EKQYKINTLLSE
-394 CDKTIEG
+394 CDKTKEG

-445 LNVGG
+445 INIGG
-450 VYDNHFDIILINPPF
+450 VYDNNFDVILINPPF

-474 ITDSDIP
+474 ITSSDIP
-481 TDREKTLYENL
+481 TDREKALYEEL
-492 YGSEYI
+492 FGSEYI
-498 SNVYIPI
+498 SKVYTPI
-505 KNYAQEIGKD
+505 KEYAQEIGKD

-523 DLYKINNNSTEIL
+523 ELYQINNNSTEIL

-561 NPALERVRRFIETR
+561 NPALDRVRRFVESR
-575 ARILNI
+575 AKILNI

-596 KPSLVFIEKLKD
+596 KPSLVFIEKFKD
-608 GEMPEKDYLLSV
+608 GEIPEKDYLLSV

-629 STGLPSQNEE
+629 STGLPSNNEE
-639 LPIAAKEVSSWL
+639 LPIAAKEVVSWL
-651 SGKVM
+651 SGEVL
-656 SNMTYTKIV
+656 SNMIYTKIV
-665 NRSDLSNWSVKSVF
+665 NRSDLSSWSVKPIF
-679 DVTNINYNPIYKK
+679 DTTSINYNPLYKR
-692 VKIGSVVSLSKD
+692 VRIGNVVSLNKD
-704 VIYVEP
+704 IICVEP
-710 NIKYTRLTVKLF
+710 NIEYTRLTVKLF

-727 ERDTVIGSQI
+727 ERDTVIGALI
-737 GTKRQTRVKEGQ
+737 GTKRQTRVKGGQ
-749 FVISKI
+749 FIISKI
-755 DGKSAAFGIVNSSLE
+755 DGKSAAFGIVDSSLE

-778 MVYNI
+778 LVYDI
-783 DTTKIVPEYLEL
+783 DKTQILPEYLEL
-795 VLTNEAI
+795 VLTNDAI

-830 LPSIDEQRK
+830 LPSIDEQRN
-839 LIAKILEIR
+839 LLAEILEIR
-848 KMQASLEE
+848 KTQKSLDE
-856 QMRKNIE
+856 QMQKNIE

>member
-1 MLQVLQNIS
+1 MI
-10 NFVINW
+10 
-16 GIVWQS
+16 
-22 QYFIKN
+22 
-28 NTNIVSMRADINQ
+28 TDINH
-41 SKQKLAETFFQRLV
+41 SKKELAETFFQRLV

-63 QMEFNVT
+63 QMEFDVK

-75 IADIAIW
+75 VADIAIW
-82 RSPEDKKS
+82 RSPDDKKS
-90 GLAPDIYVLVA
+90 GLAPDIYVLVT
-101 CKAEHIKIKAEDYFE
+101 CKTEHIKIKAEDYFE

-155 DFPSAQD
+155 DFPTALD
-162 IISDENLALF
+162 IVSDQNLTSF

-186 TLTRCHNII
+186 SLTRCHNII

-214 FIKMLYERDAR
+214 FIKMLYERDAK

-236 KDELSYNGEIDYI
+236 KDELSYNGEVDYI
-249 QYLFNEVKETYSA
+249 QHLFNEVKKAYST
-262 DGLFDSEDRI
+262 DGLFDSEDKI

-279 LLILEELSN
+279 LLILEELSS

-348 GFLIRAFEHVQN
+348 GFLIKAFEHVQN
-360 EIDQDIH
+360 QIDQDIH
-367 NQIATLMDNLNLSDS
+367 KQITILMDNQSLSDT
-382 EKQSRINNLLCE
+382 EKQYKINTLLRE
-394 CDKTIEG
+394 CDKTKEG

-445 LNVGG
+445 INVGG
-450 VYDNHFDIILINPPF
+450 VYDNNFDVILINPPF

-474 ITDSDIP
+474 ITSSDIP
-481 TDREKTLYENL
+481 TDRERALYEEL
-492 YGSEYI
+492 FGSEYI
-498 SNVYIPI
+498 SKVYTPI
-505 KNYAQEIGKD
+505 KEYAQEIGKD
-515 KKIGKRIL
+515 KRIGKRIL
-523 DLYKINNNSTEIL
+523 ELYQINNNSTEIL

-561 NPALERVRRFIETR
+561 NPALDRVRKFIESR
-575 ARILNI
+575 AKILNI

-596 KPSLVFIEKLKD
+596 KPSLVFIEKFMD
-608 GEMPEKDYLLSV
+608 GEIPEKDYLLSV

-629 STGLPSQNEE
+629 STGLPSNNEE
-639 LPIAAKEVSSWL
+639 LPIAAKEVASWL
-651 SGKVM
+651 SGEVQP
-656 SNMTYTKIV
+656 NMIYTKIV
-665 NRSDLSNWSVKSVF
+665 NRSDLSSWSVKSIF
-679 DVTNINYNPIYKK
+679 DTTSVNYNPLYKK
-692 VKIGSVVSLSKD
+692 VRIGDVVSLSKD
-704 VIYVEP
+704 VICVEP
-710 NIKYTRLTVKLF
+710 
-722 NKGIQ
+722 
-727 ERDTVIGSQI
+727 
-737 GTKRQTRVKEGQ
+737 
-749 FVISKI
+749 
-755 DGKSAAFGIVNSSLE
+755 
-770 GAIVTPDF
+770 
-778 MVYNI
+778 M
-783 DTTKIVPEYLEL
+783 
-795 VLTNEAI
+795 
-802 LNQFSNS
+802 
-809 SSGTTGRRRLSQKV
+809 
-823 FENTLIA
+823 
-830 LPSIDEQRK
+830 
-839 LIAKILEIR
+839 
-848 KMQASLEE
+848 
-856 QMRKNIE
+856 
-863 YFNNK
+863 
-868 IFS
+868 

>member
-1 MLQVLQNIS
+1 
-10 NFVINW
+10 
-16 GIVWQS
+16 
-22 QYFIKN
+22 
-28 NTNIVSMRADINQ
+28 MRTDINH
-41 SKQKLAETFFQRLV
+41 SKQQLADAFFQRLV

-63 QMEFNVT
+63 QMEFNVA

-75 IADIAIW
+75 VADIAIW
-82 RSPEDKKS
+82 RSPDDKKS
-90 GLAPDIYVLVA
+90 GLTPDIYVLVA
-101 CKAEHIKIKAEDYFE
+101 CKTEHIKIKAEDYFE

-155 DFPSAQD
+155 DFPTASD
-162 IISDENLALF
+162 IVSDQNLTSF

-214 FIKMLYERDAR
+214 FIKMLYERDAK

-249 QYLFNEVKETYSA
+249 QHLFNEVKETYST
-262 DGLFDSEDRI
+262 DGLFDSEDKI

-279 LLILEELSN
+279 LLILEELSS

-348 GFLIRAFEHVQN
+348 GFLIKAFEHVQN
-360 EIDQDIH
+360 QIDQDIH
-367 NQIATLMDNLNLSDS
+367 KQITILMDNQSLSDS
-382 EKQSRINNLLCE
+382 EKQYKINTLLSE
-394 CDKTIEG
+394 CDKTKEG

-445 LNVGG
+445 INIGG
-450 VYDNHFDIILINPPF
+450 VYDNNFDVILINPPF

-474 ITDSDIP
+474 ITSSDIP
-481 TDREKTLYENL
+481 TDREKTLYEEL
-492 YGSEYI
+492 FGSEYI
-498 SNVYIPI
+498 SKVYTPI
-505 KNYAQEIGKD
+505 KEYAQEIGKD

-523 DLYKINNNSTEIL
+523 ELYQINNNSTEIL

-561 NPALERVRRFIETR
+561 NPALDRVRRFVESR
-575 ARILNI
+575 AKILNI

-596 KPSLVFIEKLKD
+596 KPSLVFIEKFKD
-608 GEMPEKDYLLSV
+608 GEIPEKDYLLSV

-629 STGLPSQNEE
+629 STGLPSNNEE
-639 LPIAAKEVSSWL
+639 LPIAAKEVVSWL
-651 SGKVM
+651 SGEVL
-656 SNMTYTKIV
+656 SNMIYTKIV
-665 NRSDLSNWSVKSVF
+665 NRSDLSSWSVKPIF
-679 DVTNINYNPIYKK
+679 DTTSINYNPSYKR
-692 VKIGSVVSLSKD
+692 VRIGNVVSLNKD
-704 VIYVEP
+704 IICVEP
-710 NIKYTRLTVKLF
+710 NIEYTRLTVKLF

-727 ERDTVIGSQI
+727 ERDTVIGALI
-737 GTKRQTRVKEGQ
+737 GTKRQTRVKGGQ
-749 FVISKI
+749 FIISKI
-755 DGKSAAFGIVNSSLE
+755 DGKSAAFGIVDSSLE

-778 MVYNI
+778 LVYDI
-783 DTTKIVPEYLEL
+783 DKTQILPEYLEL
-795 VLTNEAI
+795 VLTNDAI

-830 LPSIDEQRK
+830 LPSIDEQRN
-839 LIAKILEIR
+839 LLAEILEIR
-848 KMQASLEE
+848 KTQKSLDE
-856 QMRKNIE
+856 QMQKNIE

>member
-1 MLQVLQNIS
+1 
-10 NFVINW
+10 
-16 GIVWQS
+16 
-22 QYFIKN
+22 
-28 NTNIVSMRADINQ
+28 MRTDINH
-41 SKQKLAETFFQRLV
+41 SKQQLADAFFQRLV

-63 QMEFNVT
+63 QMEFNVA

-75 IADIAIW
+75 VADIAIW
-82 RSPEDKKS
+82 RSPDDKKS
-90 GLAPDIYVLVA
+90 GLTPDIYVLVA
-101 CKAEHIKIKAEDYFE
+101 CKTEHIKIKAEDYFE

-155 DFPSAQD
+155 DFPTASD
-162 IISDENLALF
+162 IVSDQNLTSF

-214 FIKMLYERDAR
+214 FIKMLYERDAK

-249 QYLFNEVKETYSA
+249 QHLFNEVKETYST
-262 DGLFDSEDRI
+262 DGLFDSEDKI

-279 LLILEELSN
+279 LLILEELSS

-348 GFLIRAFEHVQN
+348 GFLIKAFEHVQN
-360 EIDQDIH
+360 QIDQDIH
-367 NQIATLMDNLNLSDS
+367 KQITILMDNQSLSDS
-382 EKQSRINNLLCE
+382 EKQYKINTLLSE
-394 CDKTIEG
+394 CDKTKEG

-445 LNVGG
+445 INIGG
-450 VYDNHFDIILINPPF
+450 VYDNNFDVILINPPF

-474 ITDSDIP
+474 ITSSDIP
-481 TDREKTLYENL
+481 TDREKALYEEL
-492 YGSEYI
+492 FGSEYI
-498 SNVYIPI
+498 SKVYTPI
-505 KNYAQEIGKD
+505 KEYAQEIGKD

-523 DLYKINNNSTEIL
+523 ELYQINNNSTEIL

-561 NPALERVRRFIETR
+561 NPALDRIRRFVESR
-575 ARILNI
+575 AKILNI

-596 KPSLVFIEKLKD
+596 KPSLVFIEKFKD
-608 GEMPEKDYLLSV
+608 GEIPEKDYLLSV

-629 STGLPSQNEE
+629 STGLPSNNEE
-639 LPIAAKEVSSWL
+639 LPIAAKEVVSWL
-651 SGKVM
+651 SGEVL
-656 SNMTYTKIV
+656 SNMIYTKIV
-665 NRSDLSNWSVKSVF
+665 NRSDLSSWSVKPIF
-679 DVTNINYNPIYKK
+679 DTTSINYNPLYKR
-692 VKIGSVVSLSKD
+692 VRIGNVVSLNKD
-704 VIYVEP
+704 IICVEP
-710 NIKYTRLTVKLF
+710 NIEYTRLTVKLF

-727 ERDTVIGSQI
+727 ERDTVIGALI
-737 GTKRQTRVKEGQ
+737 GTKRQTRVKGGQ
-749 FVISKI
+749 FIISKI
-755 DGKSAAFGIVNSSLE
+755 DGKSAAFGIVDSSLE

-778 MVYNI
+778 LVYDI
-783 DTTKIVPEYLEL
+783 DKTQILPEYFEL
-795 VLTNEAI
+795 VLTNDAI

-830 LPSIDEQRK
+830 LPSIDEQRN
-839 LIAKILEIR
+839 LLAEILEIR
-848 KMQASLEE
+848 KTQKSLDE
-856 QMRKNIE
+856 QMQKNIE

>member
-1 MLQVLQNIS
+1 M
-10 NFVINW
+10 
-16 GIVWQS
+16 
-22 QYFIKN
+22 K
-28 NTNIVSMRADINQ
+28 TDINQ

-63 QMEFNVT
+63 QMEFNVK

-75 IADIAIW
+75 VADIAIW
-82 RSPEDKKS
+82 RSPDDKNS

-155 DFPSAQD
+155 DFPTAQD
-162 IISDENLALF
+162 IVSDQNLTLF

-214 FIKMLYERDAR
+214 FIKMLYERDAKD
-225 EELVYSKDKFI
+225 ELVYSKDKFT
-236 KDELSYNGEIDYI
+236 KDELLYNGEVDYI
-249 QYLFNEVKETYSA
+249 QHLFNEVKRNYST
-262 DGLFDSEDRI
+262 DGLFDSEDKI

-279 LLILEELSN
+279 LLILEELSS

-295 DDIKGIAFELF
+295 EDIKGIAFELF

-322 TIVNYMVEVLN
+322 TIVNYMVEALN
-333 VKEGDKVCDPCCGSG
+333 IKEGDKVCDPCCGSG
-348 GFLIRAFEHVQN
+348 GFLIKAFEYVQN
-360 EIDQDIH
+360 QIDQDIH
-367 NQIATLMDNLNLSDS
+367 KQITALMDNQLLSDS
-382 EKQSRINNLLCE
+382 EKQYKINNLLSE
-394 CDKTIEG
+394 CDKTKEG

-445 LNVGG
+445 INVGG
-450 VYDNHFDIILINPPF
+450 VYDNSFDVILINPPF

-474 ITDSDIP
+474 ITDSDVP
-481 TDREKTLYENL
+481 TDREKTLYEEL
-492 YGSEYI
+492 YGNEYI
-498 SNVYIPI
+498 NKVYTPI
-505 KNYAQEIGKD
+505 KKYAQEIGKD

-523 DLYKINNNSTEIL
+523 ELYQINNNSTEIL

-550 AGIVLPEGVLD
+550 AAIVLPEGVLD
-561 NPALERVRRFIETR
+561 NPALDRVRRFIESH
-575 ARILNI
+575 AKILNI

-608 GEMPEKDYLLSV
+608 GEIPEKDYLLSV
-620 TKVNDAGIS
+620 TKINDAGIS
-629 STGLPSQNEE
+629 STGLPSNNEE

-651 SGKVM
+651 SGKVQ

-665 NRSDLSNWSVKSVF
+665 NRSDLSSWSVKPVF
-679 DVTNINYNPIYKK
+679 DATNINYNPAYKK
-692 VKIGSVVSLSKD
+692 VRIGNIVSLSKD

-710 NIKYTRLTVKLF
+710 NIEYTRLTVKLF

-727 ERDTVIGSQI
+727 KRDTIIGNQI
-737 GTKRQTRVKEGQ
+737 GTKRQTRVKGGQ
-749 FVISKI
+749 FIISKI
-755 DGKSAAFGIVNSSLE
+755 DGKSAAFGIVDSSFE

-778 MVYNI
+778 LVYDINTALI
-783 DTTKIVPEYLEL
+783 LPEYLEL
-795 VLTNEAI
+795 VLANEAI
-802 LNQFSNS
+802 LNQFSSS

-830 LPSIDEQRK
+830 LPSIDEQRN

-848 KMQASLEE
+848 KAQKSLEE
-856 QMRKNIE
+856 QMQKNIE

>member
-1 MLQVLQNIS
+1 
-10 NFVINW
+10 
-16 GIVWQS
+16 
-22 QYFIKN
+22 
-28 NTNIVSMRADINQ
+28 MRTDINH
-41 SKQKLAETFFQRLV
+41 SKQQLADAFFQRLV

-63 QMEFNVT
+63 QMEFNVA

-75 IADIAIW
+75 VADIAIW
-82 RSPEDKKS
+82 RSPDEKKS

-155 DFPSAQD
+155 DFPTALD
-162 IISDENLALF
+162 IVSDQNLALF

-214 FIKMLYERDAR
+214 FIKMLYERDAKD
-225 EELVYSKDKFI
+225 ELVYSKDKFL
-236 KDELSYNGEIDYI
+236 KDELLYNGDVDYI
-249 QYLFNEVKETYSA
+249 QHLFNEVKETYST
-262 DGLFDSEDRI
+262 DGLFDSEDKI

-279 LLILEELSN
+279 LLILEELSS

-348 GFLIRAFEHVQN
+348 GFLIKAFEHVQN
-360 EIDQDIH
+360 QIDQDIH
-367 NQIATLMDNLNLSDS
+367 KQITILMDNQSLSDS
-382 EKQSRINNLLCE
+382 EKQYKINTLLSE
-394 CDKTIEG
+394 CDKTKEG

-445 LNVGG
+445 INVGG
-450 VYDNHFDIILINPPF
+450 VYDNNFDVILINPPF

-474 ITDSDIP
+474 ITSSDIP
-481 TDREKTLYENL
+481 IDREKVLYEEL
-492 YGSEYI
+492 FGSEYI
-498 SNVYIPI
+498 SKVYTPI
-505 KNYAQEIGKD
+505 KEYAQEIGKD

-523 DLYKINNNSTEIL
+523 ELYQINNNSTEIL

-561 NPALERVRRFIETR
+561 NPALDRVRRFIESR
-575 ARILNI
+575 AKILNI

-596 KPSLVFIEKLKD
+596 KPSLVFIEKFKD
-608 GEMPEKDYLLSV
+608 GEIQEKDYLLSV

-629 STGLPSQNEE
+629 STGLPSNNEE
-639 LPIAAKEVSSWL
+639 LPIAAKEVASWL
-651 SGKVM
+651 SGEVQ
-656 SNMTYTKIV
+656 SNMIYTKIV
-665 NRSDLSNWSVKSVF
+665 NRSDLSSWSVKSIF
-679 DVTNINYNPIYKK
+679 DTTSINYNPLYKK
-692 VKIGSVVSLSKD
+692 VRIGNVVSLNKD
-704 VIYVEP
+704 IICVEP
-710 NIKYTRLTVKLF
+710 NIEYTRLTVKLF

-727 ERDTVIGSQI
+727 ERDTVMGALI
-737 GTKRQTRVKEGQ
+737 GTKRQTRVKGGQ
-749 FVISKI
+749 FIISKI
-755 DGKSAAFGIVNSSLE
+755 DGKSAAFGIVDSSLE

-778 MVYNI
+778 LVYDI
-783 DTTKIVPEYLEL
+783 DTTQILPEYLEL
-795 VLTNEAI
+795 VLTNDAI

-830 LPSIDEQRK
+830 LPSIDEQRN
-839 LIAKILEIR
+839 LLAKILEIR
-848 KMQASLEE
+848 ETQKSLEE
-856 QMRKNIE
+856 QMQKNIE

>member
-1 MLQVLQNIS
+1 
-10 NFVINW
+10 
-16 GIVWQS
+16 
-22 QYFIKN
+22 
-28 NTNIVSMRADINQ
+28 MRTDINH
-41 SKQKLAETFFQRLV
+41 SKQQLADAFFQRLV

-63 QMEFNVT
+63 QMEFNVA

-75 IADIAIW
+75 VADIAIW
-82 RSPEDKKS
+82 RSPDDKKS

-155 DFPSAQD
+155 DFPTALD
-162 IISDENLALF
+162 IVSDQNLALF

-214 FIKMLYERDAR
+214 FIKMLYERDAKD
-225 EELVYSKDKFI
+225 ELVYSKDKFL
-236 KDELSYNGEIDYI
+236 KDELLYNGDVDYI
-249 QYLFNEVKETYSA
+249 QHLFNEVKETYST
-262 DGLFDSEDRI
+262 DGLFDSEDKI

-279 LLILEELSN
+279 LLILEELSS

-348 GFLIRAFEHVQN
+348 GFLIKAFEHVQN
-360 EIDQDIH
+360 QIDQDIH
-367 NQIATLMDNLNLSDS
+367 KQITVLMDNQSLADS
-382 EKQSRINNLLCE
+382 EKQYKINTLLSE
-394 CDKTIEG
+394 CDKTKEG

-445 LNVGG
+445 INVGG
-450 VYDNHFDIILINPPF
+450 VYDNNFDVILINPPF

-474 ITDSDIP
+474 ITSSDIP
-481 TDREKTLYENL
+481 IDREKVLYEEL
-492 YGSEYI
+492 FGSEYI
-498 SNVYIPI
+498 SKVYTPI
-505 KNYAQEIGKD
+505 KEYAQEIGKD

-523 DLYKINNNSTEIL
+523 ELYQINNNSTEIL

-561 NPALERVRRFIETR
+561 NPALDRVRRFIESR
-575 ARILNI
+575 AKILNI

-596 KPSLVFIEKLKD
+596 KPSLVFIEKFKD
-608 GEMPEKDYLLSV
+608 GEIQEKDYLLSV

-629 STGLPSQNEE
+629 STGLPSNNEE
-639 LPIAAKEVSSWL
+639 LPIAAKEVASWL
-651 SGKVM
+651 SGEVQ
-656 SNMTYTKIV
+656 SNMIYTKIV
-665 NRSDLSNWSVKSVF
+665 NRSDLSSWSVKSIF
-679 DVTNINYNPIYKK
+679 DTTSINYNPLYKK
-692 VKIGSVVSLSKD
+692 VRIGNVVSLNKD
-704 VIYVEP
+704 IICVEP
-710 NIKYTRLTVKLF
+710 NIEYTRLTVKLF

-727 ERDTVIGSQI
+727 ERDTVMGALI
-737 GTKRQTRVKEGQ
+737 GTKRQTRVKGGQ
-749 FVISKI
+749 FIISKI
-755 DGKSAAFGIVNSSLE
+755 DGKSAAFGIVDSSLE

-778 MVYNI
+778 LVYDI
-783 DTTKIVPEYLEL
+783 DTTQILPEYLEL
-795 VLTNEAI
+795 VLTNDAI

-830 LPSIDEQRK
+830 LPSIDEQRN
-839 LIAKILEIR
+839 LLAKILEIR
-848 KMQASLEE
+848 ETQKSLEE
-856 QMRKNIE
+856 QIQINIE

>member
-1 MLQVLQNIS
+1 
-10 NFVINW
+10 
-16 GIVWQS
+16 
-22 QYFIKN
+22 
-28 NTNIVSMRADINQ
+28 MRTDINH
-41 SKQKLAETFFQRLV
+41 SKQQLADAFFQRLV

-63 QMEFNVT
+63 QMEFNVA

-75 IADIAIW
+75 VADIAIW
-82 RSPEDKKS
+82 RSPDDKKS

-101 CKAEHIKIKAEDYFE
+101 CKTEHIKIKAEDYFE

-155 DFPSAQD
+155 DFPTASD
-162 IISDENLALF
+162 IVSDQNLTSF

-214 FIKMLYERDAR
+214 FIKMLYERDAK

-249 QYLFNEVKETYSA
+249 QHLFNEVKETYST
-262 DGLFDSEDRI
+262 DGLFDSEDKI

-279 LLILEELSN
+279 LLILEELSS

-348 GFLIRAFEHVQN
+348 GFLIKAFEHVQN
-360 EIDQDIH
+360 QIDQDIH
-367 NQIATLMDNLNLSDS
+367 KQITILMDNQSLSDS
-382 EKQSRINNLLCE
+382 EKQYKINTLLSE
-394 CDKTIEG
+394 CDKTKEG

-445 LNVGG
+445 INIGG
-450 VYDNHFDIILINPPF
+450 VYDNNFDVILINPPF

-474 ITDSDIP
+474 ITSSDIP
-481 TDREKTLYENL
+481 TDREKALYEEL
-492 YGSEYI
+492 FGSEYI
-498 SNVYIPI
+498 SKVYTPI
-505 KNYAQEIGKD
+505 KEYAQEIGKD

-523 DLYKINNNSTEIL
+523 ELYQINNNSTEIL

-561 NPALERVRRFIETR
+561 NPALDRVRRFVESR
-575 ARILNI
+575 AKILNI

-596 KPSLVFIEKLKD
+596 KPSLVFIEKFKD
-608 GEMPEKDYLLSV
+608 GEIPEKDYLLSV

-629 STGLPSQNEE
+629 STGLPSNNEE
-639 LPIAAKEVSSWL
+639 LPIAAKEVVSWL
-651 SGKVM
+651 SGEVL
-656 SNMTYTKIV
+656 SNMIYTKIV
-665 NRSDLSNWSVKSVF
+665 NRSDLSSWSVKPIF
-679 DVTNINYNPIYKK
+679 DTTNINYNPLYKR
-692 VKIGSVVSLSKD
+692 VRIGNVVSLNKD
-704 VIYVEP
+704 IICVEP
-710 NIKYTRLTVKLF
+710 NIEYTRLTVKLF

-727 ERDTVIGSQI
+727 ERDTVIGALI
-737 GTKRQTRVKEGQ
+737 GTKRQTRVKGGQ
-749 FVISKI
+749 FIISKI
-755 DGKSAAFGIVNSSLE
+755 DGKSAAFGIVDSSLE

-778 MVYNI
+778 LVYDI
-783 DTTKIVPEYLEL
+783 DKTQILPEYLEL
-795 VLTNEAI
+795 VLTNDAI

-830 LPSIDEQRK
+830 LPSIDEQRN
-839 LIAKILEIR
+839 LLAEILEIR
-848 KMQASLEE
+848 KTQKSLDE
-856 QMRKNIE
+856 QMQKNIE

>member
-1 MLQVLQNIS
+1 MKTDIS
-10 NFVINW
+10 
-16 GIVWQS
+16 
-22 QYFIKN
+22 
-28 NTNIVSMRADINQ
+28 Q

-55 DSYGYLPE
+55 DSYGYLSE
-63 QMEFNVT
+63 QMEFNVK

-75 IADIAIW
+75 VADIAIW
-82 RSPEDKKS
+82 RSPDDKKS
-90 GLAPDIYVLVA
+90 GLAPDIYVLVT

-155 DFPSAQD
+155 DFPTAQD
-162 IISDENLALF
+162 IVSDQNLTLF

-214 FIKMLYERDAR
+214 FIKMLYERDAKD
-225 EELVYSKDKFI
+225 ELVYSKGKFI
-236 KDELSYNGEIDYI
+236 KDELSYNGEVDYI
-249 QYLFNEVKETYSA
+249 QHLFNEVKRTYST
-262 DGLFDSEDRI
+262 DGLFDSEDKI

-279 LLILEELSN
+279 LLILEELSS

-348 GFLIRAFEHVQN
+348 GFLIKTFEHVQN
-360 EIDQDIH
+360 LIDQDIH
-367 NQIATLMDNLNLSDS
+367 KQITALMDNQILSNS
-382 EKQSRINNLLCE
+382 EKQCKINNLLSE
-394 CDKTIEG
+394 CDKTKKG

-410 YFFGVDANARM
+410 YFFGVDANTRM
-421 ARTSKMNMIMHGDGH
+421 ARTSKMNMVMHGDGH

-445 LNVGG
+445 INVGG
-450 VYDNHFDIILINPPF
+450 VYDNNFDVILINPPF
-465 GAHVEKDMR
+465 GSHVEKDMR
-474 ITDSDIP
+474 ITDSDVP
-481 TDREKTLYENL
+481 TDREKALYEEL
-492 YGSEYI
+492 YGNEYI
-498 SNVYIPI
+498 SKVYTPI
-505 KNYAQEIGKD
+505 KKYAQEIGKD
-515 KKIGKRIL
+515 KKTGKRIL
-523 DLYKINNNSTEIL
+523 ELYQINNNSTEIL

-561 NPALERVRRFIETR
+561 NPALDRVRRFIESR
-575 ARILNI
+575 AKILNI

-596 KPSLVFIEKLKD
+596 KPSLVFIEKFKD

-629 STGLPSQNEE
+629 STGLPSNNEE

-651 SGKVM
+651 NGEVQ

-665 NRSDLSNWSVKSVF
+665 NRSDLSSWSVKPVF
-679 DVTNINYNPIYKK
+679 DTTNINYNPSYKK
-692 VKIGSVVSLSKD
+692 VRIGNIVSLSKN

-710 NIKYTRLTVKLF
+710 NIEYTRLTVKLF

-727 ERDTVIGSQI
+727 ERDTIIGNLI
-737 GTKRQTRVKEGQ
+737 GTKRQTRVKGGQ
-749 FVISKI
+749 FIISKI
-755 DGKSAAFGIVNSSLE
+755 DGKSAAFGIVDSSLE

-778 MVYNI
+778 LVYDI
-783 DTTKIVPEYLEL
+783 DTTQILPEYLEL
-795 VLTNEAI
+795 VLTNDAI

-830 LPSIDEQRK
+830 LPSIDEQRN

-848 KMQASLEE
+848 KTQKSLEE
-856 QMRKNIE
+856 QMQKNIE

>member
-1 MLQVLQNIS
+1 MRTE
-10 NFVINW
+10 INH
-16 GIVWQS
+16 
-22 QYFIKN
+22 
-28 NTNIVSMRADINQ
+28 
-41 SKQKLAETFFQRLV
+41 SKQQLADVFFQRLV

-63 QMEFNVT
+63 QMEFNVA
-70 VSPTS
+70 VSLTS
-75 IADIAIW
+75 VADIAIW
-82 RSPEDKKS
+82 RSPDDKKS

-155 DFPSAQD
+155 DFPTALD
-162 IISDENLALF
+162 IVSDQNLALF

-214 FIKMLYERDAR
+214 FIKMLYERDAKD
-225 EELVYSKDKFI
+225 ELVYSKDKFL
-236 KDELSYNGEIDYI
+236 KDELLYNGDVDYI
-249 QYLFNEVKETYSA
+249 QHLFNEVKETYST
-262 DGLFDSEDRI
+262 DGLFDSEDKI

-279 LLILEELSN
+279 LLILEELSS

-348 GFLIRAFEHVQN
+348 GFLIKAFEHVQN
-360 EIDQDIH
+360 QIDQDIH
-367 NQIATLMDNLNLSDS
+367 KQITVLMDNQSLADS
-382 EKQSRINNLLCE
+382 EKQYKINTLLSE
-394 CDKTIEG
+394 CDKTKEG

-445 LNVGG
+445 INVGG
-450 VYDNHFDIILINPPF
+450 VYDNNFDVILINPPF
-465 GAHVEKDMR
+465 GAHVEKDIR
-474 ITDSDIP
+474 ITSSDIP
-481 TDREKTLYENL
+481 IDREKVLYEEL
-492 YGSEYI
+492 FGSEYI
-498 SNVYIPI
+498 SKVYTPI
-505 KNYAQEIGKD
+505 KEYAQEIGKD

-523 DLYKINNNSTEIL
+523 ELYQINNNSTEIL

-561 NPALERVRRFIETR
+561 NPALDRVRRFIESR
-575 ARILNI
+575 AKILNI

-596 KPSLVFIEKLKD
+596 KPSLVFIEKFKD
-608 GEMPEKDYLLSV
+608 GEIQEKDYLLSV

-629 STGLPSQNEE
+629 STGLPSNNEE
-639 LPIAAKEVSSWL
+639 LPIAAKEVASWL
-651 SGKVM
+651 SGEVQ
-656 SNMTYTKIV
+656 SNMIYTKIV
-665 NRSDLSNWSVKSVF
+665 NRSDLSSWSVKSIF
-679 DVTNINYNPIYKK
+679 DTTSINYNPLYKK
-692 VKIGSVVSLSKD
+692 VRIGNVVSLNKD
-704 VIYVEP
+704 IICVEP
-710 NIKYTRLTVKLF
+710 NIEYTRLTVKLF

-727 ERDTVIGSQI
+727 ERDTVMGAMI
-737 GTKRQTRVKEGQ
+737 GTKRQTRVKGGQ
-749 FVISKI
+749 FIISKI
-755 DGKSAAFGIVNSSLE
+755 DGKSAAFGIVDSSLE

-778 MVYNI
+778 LVYDI
-783 DTTKIVPEYLEL
+783 DTTQILPEYLEL
-795 VLTNEAI
+795 VLTNDAI

-830 LPSIDEQRK
+830 LPSIDEQRN
-839 LIAKILEIR
+839 LLAKILEIR
-848 KMQASLEE
+848 ETQKSLEE
-856 QMRKNIE
+856 QMQKNIE

>member
-1 MLQVLQNIS
+1 
-10 NFVINW
+10 
-16 GIVWQS
+16 
-22 QYFIKN
+22 
-28 NTNIVSMRADINQ
+28 MRTDINH
-41 SKQKLAETFFQRLV
+41 SKQQLADAFFQRLV

-63 QMEFNVT
+63 QMEFNVA

-75 IADIAIW
+75 VADIAIW
-82 RSPEDKKS
+82 RSPDDKKS

-122 LNDMAFYVAH
+122 LNEMAFYVAH

-155 DFPSAQD
+155 DFPTALD
-162 IISDENLALF
+162 IVSDQNLALF

-214 FIKMLYERDAR
+214 FIKMLYERDAKD
-225 EELVYSKDKFI
+225 ELVYSKDKFL
-236 KDELSYNGEIDYI
+236 KDELLYNGDVDYI
-249 QYLFNEVKETYSA
+249 QHLFNEVKETYST
-262 DGLFDSEDRI
+262 DGLFDSEDKI

-279 LLILEELSN
+279 LLILEELSS

-348 GFLIRAFEHVQN
+348 GFLIKAFEHVQN
-360 EIDQDIH
+360 QIDQDIH
-367 NQIATLMDNLNLSDS
+367 KQITVLMDNQSLADS
-382 EKQSRINNLLCE
+382 EKQYKINTLLSE
-394 CDKTIEG
+394 CDKTKEG

-445 LNVGG
+445 INVGG
-450 VYDNHFDIILINPPF
+450 VYDNNFDVILINPPF

-474 ITDSDIP
+474 ITSSDIP
-481 TDREKTLYENL
+481 IDREKVLYEEL
-492 YGSEYI
+492 FGSEYI
-498 SNVYIPI
+498 SKVYTPI
-505 KNYAQEIGKD
+505 KEYAQEIGKD

-523 DLYKINNNSTEIL
+523 ELYQINNNSTEIL

-561 NPALERVRRFIETR
+561 NPALDRVRRFIESR
-575 ARILNI
+575 AKILNI

-596 KPSLVFIEKLKD
+596 KPSLVFIEKFKD
-608 GEMPEKDYLLSV
+608 GEIQEKDYLLSV

-629 STGLPSQNEE
+629 STGLPSNNEE
-639 LPIAAKEVSSWL
+639 LPIAAKEVASWL
-651 SGKVM
+651 SGEVQ
-656 SNMTYTKIV
+656 SNMIYTKIV
-665 NRSDLSNWSVKSVF
+665 NRSDLSSWSVKSIF
-679 DVTNINYNPIYKK
+679 DTTSINYNPLYKK
-692 VKIGSVVSLSKD
+692 VRIGNVVSLNKD
-704 VIYVEP
+704 IICVEP
-710 NIKYTRLTVKLF
+710 NIEYTRLTVKLF

-727 ERDTVIGSQI
+727 ERDTVMGALI
-737 GTKRQTRVKEGQ
+737 GTKRQTRVKGGQ
-749 FVISKI
+749 FIISKI
-755 DGKSAAFGIVNSSLE
+755 DGKSAAFGIVDSSLE

-778 MVYNI
+778 LVYDI
-783 DTTKIVPEYLEL
+783 DTTQILPEYLEL
-795 VLTNEAI
+795 VLTNDAI

-830 LPSIDEQRK
+830 LPSIDEQRN
-839 LIAKILEIR
+839 LLAKILEIR
-848 KMQASLEE
+848 ETQKSLEE
-856 QMRKNIE
+856 QMQKNIE